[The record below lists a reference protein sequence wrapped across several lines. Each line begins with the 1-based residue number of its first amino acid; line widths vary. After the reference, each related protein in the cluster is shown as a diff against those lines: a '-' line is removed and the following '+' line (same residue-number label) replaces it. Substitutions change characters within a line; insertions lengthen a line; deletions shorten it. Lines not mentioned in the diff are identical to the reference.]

1 MKAWKLGSRDDDSS
15 SAFQPHSFIAFQP
28 NTCEVCM
35 RKQVRAHA
43 VISGRV
49 QGVFFRAETQRA
61 ADGFEIL
68 GWVRNKRD
76 GTVEAVFEGEQ
87 QAVDAVLQWCQEG
100 PNLAVV
106 KNVEVK
112 WLDYTGEFKRFDITY

>member
-1 MKAWKLGSRDDDSS
+1 M
-15 SAFQPHSFIAFQP
+15 
-28 NTCEVCM
+28 E
-35 RKQVRAHA
+35 KQVRAHA

-61 ADGFEIL
+61 AKGFGVF

-87 QAVDAVLQWCQEG
+87 QAVAAVLQWCQKG

-106 KNVEVK
+106 KNVDMN
-112 WLDYTGEFKRFDITY
+112 WQDFTGEFERFDITY

>member
-1 MKAWKLGSRDDDSS
+1 MEKK
-15 SAFQPHSFIAFQP
+15 
-28 NTCEVCM
+28 
-35 RKQVRAHA
+35 VRAHA

-61 ADGFEIL
+61 AERFGVF
-68 GWVRNKRD
+68 GWVRNRPD

-87 QAVDAVLQWCQEG
+87 QAVDAVLGWCKQG

-106 KNVEVK
+106 KNVEVN
-112 WLDYTGEFKRFDITY
+112 WQDYTGEFKSFDITF